1 MFSPKYADV
10 FFILP
15 DKLKRQPYRIATKQK
30 QYPEMIR
37 LFCNFAH
44 RSYEKSVIYWK

>member
-15 DKLKRQPYRIATKQK
+15 DKLKRQPYRVATKNK
-30 QYPEMIR
+30 NNI
-37 LFCNFAH
+37 L
-44 RSYEKSVIYWK
+44 K

>member
-15 DKLKRQPYRIATKQK
+15 DKLKRQPYRVATKTK
-30 QYPEMIR
+30 KYPEMIR
-37 LFCNFAH
+37 LFCTFADKTH
-44 RSYEKSVIYWK
+44 TV

>member
-15 DKLKRQPYRIATKQK
+15 DKLKRQPYRVATKTK
-30 QYPEMIR
+30 NNI
-37 LFCNFAH
+37 L
-44 RSYEKSVIYWK
+44 K

>member
-15 DKLKRQPYRIATKQK
+15 DKLKRQPYRVATALSFKL
-30 QYPEMIR
+30 R
-37 LFCNFAH
+37 
-44 RSYEKSVIYWK
+44 

>member
-15 DKLKRQPYRIATKQK
+15 DKLKRQPYKNKNNILK
-30 QYPEMIR
+30 
-37 LFCNFAH
+37 
-44 RSYEKSVIYWK
+44 